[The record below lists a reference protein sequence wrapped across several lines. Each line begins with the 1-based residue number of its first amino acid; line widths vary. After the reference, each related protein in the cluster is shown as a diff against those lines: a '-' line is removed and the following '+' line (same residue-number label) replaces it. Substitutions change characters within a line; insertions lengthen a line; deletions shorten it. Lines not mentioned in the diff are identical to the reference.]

1 MPCGAPLMSSRSR
14 PSETL
19 AVDSMRYS
27 AMRFLAMAYSNG
39 TMMQHPV
46 VLIGRMY
53 HPDGESRLRAQVPLE
68 ILESPLTVTVRGPIT
83 R

>member
-1 MPCGAPLMSSRSR
+1 
-14 PSETL
+14 
-19 AVDSMRYS
+19 
-27 AMRFLAMAYSNG
+27 MAYSNG

>member
-1 MPCGAPLMSSRSR
+1 
-14 PSETL
+14 
-19 AVDSMRYS
+19 
-27 AMRFLAMAYSNG
+27 
-39 TMMQHPV
+39 MQHPV

-53 HPDGESRLRAQVPLE
+53 HPDGESRLRAQAPLE